1 MRFHRLGV
9 KGEQNLYILSAK
21 LLQMIYKLLL
31 IKLIVDPYVIMKDV
45 KDAESLAID
54 ILTFLTGISSRD
66 GEKFP
71 VLRKAVRTV
80 SQSQNHGLLQV
91 IEELRKE
98 DTAVSRNIADHIES
112 FTDYDFAQLLFSDG
126 SVENAI
132 SLDNQLNIIQVAD
145 LVLPDK
151 DTTFEEYTTI
161 ELLSVLQRITQ
172 G

>member
-1 MRFHRLGV
+1 
-9 KGEQNLYILSAK
+9 
-21 LLQMIYKLLL
+21 MIYKLLL

-80 SQSQNHGLLQV
+80 SQNTNHGLLQV

-98 DTAVSRNIADHIES
+98 DTTVSRNIADHIES

>member
-1 MRFHRLGV
+1 
-9 KGEQNLYILSAK
+9 
-21 LLQMIYKLLL
+21 MIYKLLL

-80 SQSQNHGLLQV
+80 SQNTNHGLLQV

-161 ELLSVLQRITQ
+161 ALLSVLQRITQ

>member
-1 MRFHRLGV
+1 
-9 KGEQNLYILSAK
+9 
-21 LLQMIYKLLL
+21 MIYKLLL

-80 SQSQNHGLLQV
+80 SQNQNHGLLQV

-98 DTAVSRNIADHIES
+98 DNAVSRNIADHIES

>member
-1 MRFHRLGV
+1 
-9 KGEQNLYILSAK
+9 
-21 LLQMIYKLLL
+21 MIYKLLL

-80 SQSQNHGLLQV
+80 SQNTNHGLLQV

-172 G
+172 E

>member
-1 MRFHRLGV
+1 
-9 KGEQNLYILSAK
+9 
-21 LLQMIYKLLL
+21 MIYKLLL

-80 SQSQNHGLLQV
+80 SQNTNHGLLQV

-112 FTDYDFAQLLFSDG
+112 FTDYDFAQLLLSDG